1 MSSTYDEIRDDGIQ
15 HGIDDNPHND
25 PQKGA
30 AIGGIGGVAVGA
42 MAGAAM
48 GPLGAVIGAAIG
60 GVAGA
65 AASGAAVAAI
75 DDMDDDDTVTGLS
88 GDRDVDYTDR
98 DAAYVDRPVVA
109 GSTTAY
115 DDTATYVAPT
125 PVYPGTTG
133 YPGNDVVNGP
143 LGGNQM
149 PGVQTGGTALDGTP
163 DTRGLSEKAAD
174 AVTGDKYDD
183 KTGKRVDY

>member
-15 HGIDDNPHND
+15 NGIDDNPNND

-75 DDMDDDDTVTGLS
+75 DDMDDDDTVTGLHN
-88 GDRDVDYTDR
+88 DHDNDVDY
-98 DAAYVDRPVVA
+98 AERPVAA
-109 GSTTAY
+109 GTMAYDNTYGTTA
-115 DDTATYVAPT
+115 
-125 PVYPGTTG
+125 YPGTTG
-133 YPGNDVVNGP
+133 YQGADLVNGP
-143 LGGNQM
+143 LGGNQI
-149 PGVQTGGTALDGTP
+149 PGIQTGGTSIDGTP

-174 AVTGDKYDD
+174 AVTGDKLDD
-183 KTGKRVDY
+183 KTGKRIDY

>member
-15 HGIDDNPHND
+15 HGIDDNPNND

-48 GPLGAVIGAAIG
+48 GPLGAVLGAAIG

-75 DDMDDDDTVTGLS
+75 DDMDDDDTVTGLHN
-88 GDRDVDYTDR
+88 DRDDELVY
-98 DAAYVDRPVVA
+98 ADRPVVA
-109 GSTTAY
+109 GTTAY
-115 DDTATYVAPT
+115 DDTRGTTAYDDTYGTTA
-125 PVYPGTTG
+125 YPGTVG
-133 YPGNDVVNGP
+133 YQGADLVNGP

-149 PGVQTGGTALDGTP
+149 PGIQTGGTAVDGTP
-163 DTRGLSEKAAD
+163 DTRGMSEKAAD
-174 AVTGDKYDD
+174 ALTGDKFDD
-183 KTGKRVDY
+183 KTGKRIDY